1 MLAWLA
7 RLKLLASCASDAHP
21 IKDVWSWHEPG
32 DDGSAEHRLALR
44 RYASKEAEPP
54 SHARMVS
61 RGFCKKVV
69 LAGFAAEAKA
79 PMMMGHKT
87 ELAATVCATILRL
100 AHERAS

>member
-7 RLKLLASCASDAHP
+7 GLRLLASRASDAHP
-21 IKDVWSWHEPG
+21 IKDVWSWHEPV
-32 DDGSAEHRLALR
+32 DDGSAEQQLALR
-44 RYASKEAEPP
+44 RCASKEAEPP